1 MNTMMILPDVIEV
14 EVVEDIKTGLALF
27 RTIPHMVCLLTTPLP
42 QLFVQLDHSDH
53 SKSPGNRQE
62 WVLQG
67 YSLSTAFRPSEPQS
81 SRFTQ
86 SRPLP

>member
-42 QLFVQLDHSDH
+42 QLKMIK
-53 SKSPGNRQE
+53 SKIENSCIY
-62 WVLQG
+62 WLQ
-67 YSLSTAFRPSEPQS
+67 
-81 SRFTQ
+81 
-86 SRPLP
+86 